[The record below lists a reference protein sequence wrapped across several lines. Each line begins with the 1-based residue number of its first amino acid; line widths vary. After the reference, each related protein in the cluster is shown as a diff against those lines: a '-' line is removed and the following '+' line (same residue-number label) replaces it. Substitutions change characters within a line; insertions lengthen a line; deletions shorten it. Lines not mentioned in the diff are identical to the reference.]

1 MTITTFRTRLVAG
14 AIAAA
19 AVAVP
24 LYAATNSVGAPAT
37 ERVTAQPPCL
47 AWFGNKE
54 DGKCLSYSNGN
65 GVNVGTPAIGVYGPN
80 AGSMPGGGIGI
91 TTGPLLPGTVISQGV
106 G

>member
-1 MTITTFRTRLVAG
+1 MSNRNRLIAG
-14 AIAAA
+14 AFVAA

-24 LYAATNSVGAPAT
+24 LYAAAASTDDAQ
-37 ERVTAQPPCL
+37 VTAAPPCL

-65 GVNVGTPAIGVYGPN
+65 GVNVGA
-80 AGSMPGGGIGI
+80 PGYFGGNSPDSGFY
-91 TTGPLLPGTVISQGV
+91 TGPLLPSQTWNSGI

>member
-1 MTITTFRTRLVAG
+1 MDALSGNMWKGRPMSNRNRLIAG
-14 AIAAA
+14 AFVAA

-24 LYAATNSVGAPAT
+24 LYAAASSTDSAQGTAAPA
-37 ERVTAQPPCL
+37 CL

-65 GVNVGTPAIGVYGPN
+65 GVNVGTPGYYGGNSPDS
-80 AGSMPGGGIGI
+80 GFY
-91 TTGPLLPGTVISQGV
+91 TGPLIPGTTIQRGV